1 MKADLWQSIEQDGG
15 VVDLSTR
22 TKLCFTGA
30 DRVRYLN
37 GQVTNDVRTAN
48 TSSAVYACVTDAK
61 GRIAGDVFIHASDD
75 ALWVDAEPG
84 LRESLAAR
92 LERYIVADD
101 VALQDA
107 SDEWCLWH
115 VFGPATE
122 LVAGEVRAVSSNR
135 FGVLGVDLWRRVS
148 EPPLQLPCVLV
159 SEADAETVRVLRGIP
174 RWPQE
179 LNGDTF
185 PQEAGIEARAMSYAK
200 GCYIGQEV
208 LSRIRSTGRM
218 PRELASWQS
227 DVMIEAGAELLFADK
242 VVGRVTSVAR
252 HPISG
257 HTQGLAFVKQGS
269 AAAHSILL
277 ARTGTPS
284 IEASLELT
292 AFVK

>member
-1 MKADLWQSIEQDGG
+1 MNADLWQRMEQEGG
-15 VVDLSTR
+15 MVDLSTR
-22 TKLCFTGA
+22 TKLCFAGA

-37 GQVTNDVRTAN
+37 GQVTNDVRTA
-48 TSSAVYACVTDAK
+48 TASSAIYACVTDAK
-61 GRIAGDVFIHASDD
+61 GRIAGDVSIHASDD

-84 LRESLAAR
+84 LRESLAVR

-101 VALQDA
+101 VVLQDA

-115 VFGPATE
+115 VFGPAVE
-122 LVAGEVRAVSSNR
+122 LIAGEVRAVSSNR
-135 FGVLGVDLWRRVS
+135 FGVPGVDVWRRVG
-148 EPPLQLPCVLV
+148 ELPLEVPCALL
-159 SEADAETVRVLRGIP
+159 SEADAETVRVLRSIP

-185 PQEAGIEARAMSYAK
+185 PQEAGIETRAMSYAK

-208 LSRIRSTGRM
+208 LSRIRSSGRM
-218 PRELASWQS
+218 PRELASWQAEA
-227 DVMIEAGAELLFADK
+227 MIEAGAELLFADK
-242 VVGRVTSVAR
+242 VVGRVTSAAR
-252 HPISG
+252 HPITG
-257 HTQGLAFVKQGS
+257 RTHGLAFVKQGS

-284 IEASLELT
+284 IESSLELT